1 MNENVT
7 KLVTKGG
14 KRMSKRKATTSNFET
29 VHELPLMNPEITP
42 QELLAKLSRFKNIDR
57 VLVIFPE
64 DDPKDP
70 DVQHT
75 HVVSANL
82 TLMELNFLA
91 DKAKMSALGFEV

>member
-1 MNENVT
+1 M
-7 KLVTKGG
+7 
-14 KRMSKRKATTSNFET
+14 RKHKSETANAET
-29 VHELPLMNPEITP
+29 VHELPLMNPDISP

-64 DDPKDP
+64 DDPNDP